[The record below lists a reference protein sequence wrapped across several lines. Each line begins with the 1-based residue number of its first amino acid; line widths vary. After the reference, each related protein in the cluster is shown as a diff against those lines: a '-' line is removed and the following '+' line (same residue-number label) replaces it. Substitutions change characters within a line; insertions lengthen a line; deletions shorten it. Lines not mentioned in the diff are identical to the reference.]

1 MVNFINLHHTS
12 ANMIKY
18 IFKRILNMIPVI
30 LGVTLL
36 VFLIMDL
43 AHGDPVLLI
52 LGDNATEEARIAKT
66 AELGL
71 DKPLVVRYI
80 NYVVNF
86 FKGDMGKSYITNRS
100 VSEEVF
106 ARFPNTLKLSLVASV
121 ASIAIAIPLGVIA
134 AVKQNSIFDNVS
146 MVLSMIGNS
155 MPAFWLGL
163 VLVIVFA
170 LNMRLFPVQ
179 GANAGW
185 KSYVLPSIAIGL
197 MNMAAV
203 ARTTRS
209 SMLETIRQDY
219 IRTAKSKGISKY
231 KVIMKHAFINALI
244 PTLTVIG
251 VQLGNLLGG
260 AVITE
265 TVFAWPGIGRLM
277 VQSVSSR
284 DVPMILGCVITL
296 SICYSVVNLIV
307 DLLYGFVDPRVRSM
321 YT

>member
-1 MVNFINLHHTS
+1 ML
-12 ANMIKY
+12 KY
-18 IFKRILNMIPVI
+18 ILKRILYMIPVI

-36 VFLIMDL
+36 VFVIMDL
-43 AHGDPVLLI
+43 APGDPVLLV
-52 LGDNATEEARIAKT
+52 LGDNATEAARIAKT
-66 AELGL
+66 KELGL
-71 DKPLVVRYI
+71 DQPLLVRYVK
-80 NYVVNF
+80 YVINF
-86 FKGDMGKSYITNRS
+86 FQGDMGTSYISRRS
-100 VSEEVF
+100 VSQEVMS
-106 ARFPNTLKLSLVASV
+106 RFPNTLRLSLVAAA
-121 ASIAIAIPLGVIA
+121 ASMAMALPLGIIA
-134 AVKQNSIFDNVS
+134 AVKQNSFFDNI
-146 MVLSMIGNS
+146 SMIFSMMGNS

-163 VLVIVFA
+163 MLVLIFA
-170 LNMRLFPVQ
+170 LKLGWLPVQ

-219 IRTAKSKGISKY
+219 IRTAKAKGISKH
-231 KVIMKHAFINALI
+231 KVIMHHAFSNALI
-244 PTLTVIG
+244 PIITIAG

-284 DVPMILGCVITL
+284 DVPMILGCVLTL

-321 YT
+321 YS